1 MTLPQ
6 FPTMI
11 FDPRGNWEFILP
23 AAVFPDGIVNITVST
38 NGIYVEAADGQY
50 DLITFD
56 DLRDIAIPGRVSA
69 IPTNGHGPSA
79 WIYAIEDN
87 LGVIA
92 MQ

>member
-1 MTLPQ
+1 MTATL
-6 FPTMI
+6 FPTLTI
-11 FDPRGNWEFILP
+11 DKRGNWELILP
-23 AAVFPDGIVNITVST
+23 AVVFPDGIVNITVST

-69 IPTNGHGPSA
+69 IPTNGHGP
-79 WIYAIEDN
+79 WIYAIEDSPS
-87 LGVIA
+87 VIP